1 MQDNEEMKR
10 IQKLLFSLATHGE
23 LLVLK
28 DNFIYQMKEK
38 FRYSDEKC
46 QSVIEKAESYEI
58 IHQTIRN
65 FANSQKIEL
74 VSLKI

>member
-1 MQDNEEMKR
+1 MKK
-10 IQKLLFSLATHGE
+10 IQLLLFNLAKYGE

-28 DNFIYQMKEK
+28 DNFISQMKGKLK
-38 FRYSDEKC
+38 FSDEKC
-46 QSVIEKAESYEI
+46 QSVIEKAENYGI

-74 VSLKI
+74 VSLKILVLSH